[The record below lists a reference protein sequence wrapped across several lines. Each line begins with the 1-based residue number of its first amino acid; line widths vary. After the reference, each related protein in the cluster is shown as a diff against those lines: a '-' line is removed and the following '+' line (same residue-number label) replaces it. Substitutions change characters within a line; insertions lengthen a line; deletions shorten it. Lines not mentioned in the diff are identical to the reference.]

1 MIITTEAIAKG
12 KDIYKNEYWI
22 NYSDF
27 LDSLLEYQFDFEQQD
42 KLCERDKGA
51 LDMIL
56 ILKNNLEN
64 IKRMFEQKW
73 KENIWKHTKPL
84 EKK

>member
-27 LDSLLEYQFDFEQQD
+27 LESLLEYQFDFEQQD

-64 IKRMFEQKW
+64 IKRMFEQK
-73 KENIWKHTKPL
+73 
-84 EKK
+84 